1 MKRVMFF
8 VAVFVVISYVSIFA
22 ANGTYAPPAKAEPS
36 KAATI
41 KPLKETKLY
50 IAGIVKELT
59 DTMIMVE
66 RTVKGKT
73 EIMEFALDKPVE
85 KIKPGDKVRVSYIKK
100 DGKNVATR
108 VSIAVAKKINKKTP
122 PRETKQ
128 SPAVTPQPQPS
139 K

>member
-8 VAVFVVISYVSIFA
+8 VAVFVLISYSSIFA
-22 ANGTYAPPAKAEPS
+22 ANGTYAPPAKAETS
-36 KAATI
+36 KAATV

-85 KIKPGDKVRVSYIKK
+85 KIKAGDKVRVSYIKK

-108 VSIAVAKKINKKTP
+108 VTLAVAKKINKKTS

-128 SPAVTPQPQPS
+128 SPAATPQPQPS